1 MGNISVTVNFLRIQ
15 QAKDDGKDGC
25 ILQGSAGSSK
35 TFSVMQWLAQ
45 HASKTPATRISCY
58 RQFRSSVKET
68 LVADFKRIMSENEG
82 MMGIWEDKCWNASDL
97 RYVFRNGSIIA
108 FNGCD
113 KAENRK
119 GKRDDISYMNEVTEV
134 NYESFNQ
141 IAMRTSFVI
150 ADFNPSYDHFIYK
163 FRSNPDYAYH
173 DSTFRDNPLLPAGE
187 RKTIL
192 GYEPTKENIEKG
204 TADDAMWQ
212 IYGMGK
218 PAILKG
224 LIFTNWTESGD
235 WPSLDAC
242 ERRGFGCDVGFVDPT
257 TLIECRF
264 AQNTLHVRQRVWA
277 TGITDLPNAE
287 SGDGSLVEIMQSE
300 EIPKDQ
306 PIYVDCAYPQTTKA
320 LRTYGFNAMNC
331 TKGKDSIAEGIQLL
345 RRFKIKIHCDSR
357 QLIKEFASYT
367 WKVNPQGMITN
378 TPIDKYNHGIDA
390 IRYWAKAQMP
400 AVGTSHMLRTRRVK
414 VAGGGMPRY

>member
-1 MGNISVTVNFLRIQ
+1 MGNISVTVNFIRIQ
-15 QAKDDGKDGC
+15 KAKDDQKDGC

-45 HASKTPATRISCY
+45 HASKTPNERISCY

-68 LVADFKRIMSENEG
+68 LVADFKRIMSEEEG
-82 MMGIWEDKCWNASDL
+82 MMGIWDDKCWNASDL
-97 RYVFRNGSIIA
+97 RYVFRNGSVIA

-150 ADFNPSYDHFIYK
+150 ADFNPSYDHFIYR
-163 FRSNPDYAYH
+163 FRNNPDYAYH

-187 RKTIL
+187 RKT
-192 GYEPTKENIEKG
+192 IEKG

-224 LIFTNWTESGD
+224 LIFTNWTESTE
-235 WPSLDAC
+235 WPELAAC
-242 ERRGFGCDVGFVDPT
+242 ERRGYGCDVGFVDPT
-257 TLIECRF
+257 TVIECRF
-264 AQNTLHVRQRVWA
+264 AMNTLYLRQRVWDV
-277 TGITDLPNAE
+277 GMTDLPNPE
-287 SGDGSLVEIMQSE
+287 SSDSSLVEMMDE
-300 EIPKDQ
+300 VGIPKDQ
-306 PIYVDCAYPQTTKA
+306 PIYVDCAYPQTVKA
-320 LRTYGFNAMNC
+320 LKSYRFNAISC

-345 RRFKIKIHCDSR
+345 RRFKIKIHSDSR

-367 WKVNPQGMITN
+367 WKVNPQGMVTN

-390 IRYWAKAQMP
+390 VRYWAKAQMP
-400 AVGTSHMLRTRRVK
+400 AVALGNRGAKRVK
-414 VAGGGMPRY
+414 VAGGGSRRF

>member
-1 MGNISVTVNFLRIQ
+1 MGNISVTVNFIRIQ
-15 QAKDDGKDGC
+15 KAKDDQKDGC

-45 HASKTPATRISCY
+45 HASKTPNERISCY

-68 LVADFKRIMSENEG
+68 LVADFKRIMSEEEG
-82 MMGIWEDKCWNASDL
+82 MMGIWDDKCWNASDL
-97 RYVFRNGSIIA
+97 KYQFRNGSVIA

-150 ADFNPSYDHFIYK
+150 ADFNPSYDHFIYR
-163 FRSNPDYAYH
+163 FRNNPDYAYH

-192 GYEPTKENIEKG
+192 GYEPTRENIEKG

-224 LIFTNWTESGD
+224 LIFTNWTESTE
-235 WPSLDAC
+235 WPELAAC
-242 ERRGFGCDVGFVDPT
+242 ERRGYGCDVGFVDPT
-257 TLIECRF
+257 TVIECRF
-264 AQNTLHVRQRVWA
+264 AMNTLYLRQRVWDV
-277 TGITDLPNAE
+277 GMTDLPNPE
-287 SGDGSLVEIMQSE
+287 SSDSSLVEMMDE
-300 EIPKDQ
+300 VGIPKDQ
-306 PIYVDCAYPQTTKA
+306 PIYVDCAYTQTVKA
-320 LRTYGFNAMNC
+320 LKSYRFNAISC

-345 RRFKIKIHCDSR
+345 RRFKIKIHSDSR

-367 WKVNPQGMITN
+367 WKVNPQGMVTN

-390 IRYWAKAQMP
+390 VRYWAKAQMP
-400 AVGTSHMLRTRRVK
+400 AVALGNRGAKRVK
-414 VAGGGMPRY
+414 VAGGGSRRF

>member
-1 MGNISVTVNFLRIQ
+1 MGNISVTVNFIRIQ
-15 QAKDDGKDGC
+15 KAKDDQKDGC

-45 HASKTPATRISCY
+45 HASKTPNERISCY

-68 LVADFKRIMSENEG
+68 LVADFKRIMSEEEG
-82 MMGIWEDKCWNASDL
+82 MMGIWDDKCWNASDL
-97 RYVFRNGSIIA
+97 KYQFRNGSVIA

-119 GKRDDISYMNEVTEV
+119 GKRDYISYMNEVTEV

-150 ADFNPSYDHFIYK
+150 ADFNPSYDHFIYR
-163 FRSNPDYAYH
+163 FRNNPDYAYH

-192 GYEPTKENIEKG
+192 GYEPTRENIEKG

-224 LIFTNWTESGD
+224 LIFTNWTESTE
-235 WPSLDAC
+235 WPELAAC
-242 ERRGFGCDVGFVDPT
+242 ERRGYGCDVGFVDPT
-257 TLIECRF
+257 TVIECRF
-264 AQNTLHVRQRVWA
+264 AMNTLYLRQRVWDV
-277 TGITDLPNAE
+277 GMTDLPNPE
-287 SGDGSLVEIMQSE
+287 SSDSSLVEMMDDVG
-300 EIPKDQ
+300 IPKDQ
-306 PIYVDCAYPQTTKA
+306 PIYVDCAYPQTVKA
-320 LRTYGFNAMNC
+320 LKSYRFNAISC

-345 RRFKIKIHCDSR
+345 RRFKIKIHSDSR

-367 WKVNPQGMITN
+367 LKVNPQGMVTN

-390 IRYWAKAQMP
+390 VRYWAKAQMP
-400 AVGTSHMLRTRRVK
+400 AVALGNRGAKRVK
-414 VAGGGMPRY
+414 VAGGGSRRF